1 MEFPEDESYSK
12 KNFSNFFFLFI
23 FHAVKRQKRTVRRR
37 TVHTQKQNNC
47 MNERT
52 RKRNKSV
59 NEHENACALRVWL
72 FLLATKDPSEL
83 QSLNASHIHMWNYIF
98 PISSLISPS
107 SLFSLPHHTSYPK
120 TSPLG
125 LKGAFSRLLETA
137 SEGPALGQWW
147 LRWRGAGGAGTHSIL
162 NLLAELGRPRTEPE
176 SQIWGMP
183 WRDGW
188 AWGLGGQGEALAHP
202 KTPSCLCSYANASRH
217 FDAPQVCCLSPSFQ
231 STPPCLTNCTYTHT
245 HTFPPAL
252 MNSLFSPQSLPLS
265 DLSSFF
271 PHCVCFIWCQH
282 IKVPNHQSKRVRDFF
297 WGPSIQL
304 RQPYARKAT
313 ANHNVGYKK
322 SLQLSLVRWFLL
334 LHRMKLRIVNFIL
347 SGNRKF

>member
-1 MEFPEDESYSK
+1 MK
-12 KNFSNFFFLFI
+12 LHFS
-23 FHAVKRQKRTVRRR
+23 
-37 TVHTQKQNNC
+37 
-47 MNERT
+47 
-52 RKRNKSV
+52 
-59 NEHENACALRVWL
+59 
-72 FLLATKDPSEL
+72 LLE
-83 QSLNASHIHMWNYIF
+83 SHIAFITIF
-98 PISSLISPS
+98 PPR
-107 SLFSLPHHTSYPK
+107 HTPYPK

-245 HTFPPAL
+245 HISTRSHEQPFFPL
-252 MNSLFSPQSLPLS
+252 NHYLCLTCPLS
-265 DLSSFF
+265 FPTVSVSFD
-271 PHCVCFIWCQH
+271 VNISKYQI
-282 IKVPNHQSKRVRDFF
+282 IKVRE
-297 WGPSIQL
+297 
-304 RQPYARKAT
+304 
-313 ANHNVGYKK
+313 
-322 SLQLSLVRWFLL
+322 
-334 LHRMKLRIVNFIL
+334 
-347 SGNRKF
+347 

>member
-1 MEFPEDESYSK
+1 MK
-12 KNFSNFFFLFI
+12 LHFSFL
-23 FHAVKRQKRTVRRR
+23 
-37 TVHTQKQNNC
+37 
-47 MNERT
+47 E
-52 RKRNKSV
+52 
-59 NEHENACALRVWL
+59 
-72 FLLATKDPSEL
+72 
-83 QSLNASHIHMWNYIF
+83 SHIAFITIF
-98 PISSLISPS
+98 PPR
-107 SLFSLPHHTSYPK
+107 HTPYPK

-245 HTFPPAL
+245 HTHFHPLSWTAF
-252 MNSLFSPQSLPLS
+252 FSPQSLPLS

-313 ANHNVGYKK
+313 ANHNV
-322 SLQLSLVRWFLL
+322 SWFLL
-334 LHRMKLRIVNFIL
+334 LHKMKLSVL
-347 SGNRKF
+347 SSQEVLGKVQKSEGKKINEPTATCRKTHKVSTITQNPHICAHYLKDNQLPSHYPRFNKTFATSLSASGRGISTTKQLIRASCIQTW